1 MGRPRTPPTPFP
13 PNVGGKG
20 WNGASDLDTYRIVFD
35 GGSLGNPGHGYGSY
49 AIDGPGGYAAK
60 EKLSYA
66 DRGDRVTNNEAEY
79 LTLIGALER
88 LAGDLGGRAGRVRVS
103 VRGDSQLVISQLRG
117 VWKVRKEELKPLH
130 YRASLLLDRFGRFEL
145 AWQPRS
151 ETVKVL
157 GH

>member
-1 MGRPRTPPTPFP
+1 M
-13 PNVGGKG
+13 
-20 WNGASDLDTYRIVFD
+20 IFD
-35 GGSLGNPGHGYGSY
+35 GGSLGNPGRGYGSF
-49 AIDGPGGYAAK
+49 AITGPGGYAAR
-60 EKLSYA
+60 EKLNYD

-79 LTLIGALER
+79 LTLIAALDR
-88 LAGDLGGRAGRVRVS
+88 LARDLGDRARQNRVS

-130 YRASLLLDRFGRFEL
+130 YRASVLLDRFGRFDL
-145 AWQPRS
+145 TWQPRA